1 MSDLVSVIVPIYN
14 VEPYLRRCLDS
25 LAAQTYQNL
34 QIIMVDDCSTD
45 HGPQIAQEYADQDPE
60 RFILI
65 RREKNGGLSAA
76 RNTGMD
82 AATGAWLAFVDS
94 DDWVTED
101 YISSMYEVAQADG
114 AELVVNCSMYLSD
127 GISHFQLRDP
137 CPNLVTQQTIH
148 QIIATV
154 VFTAPG
160 KLYLHDLVKESQMRF
175 PEDIWRCEDIST
187 TIPFMT
193 HCKKISILH
202 KPTYNY
208 FQRTDSLSNTNHKNV
223 DLSFYPKTI
232 QRMQDLS
239 APGFEQELEFRAI
252 SELLY
257 GMPMI
262 MVRSGRTKKELSQ
275 HIDWFREKYPN
286 WKRNTYLPRM
296 AKAKYVF
303 AHFAANKQFGM
314 LKLLICL
321 WDLKKKLDR

>member
-1 MSDLVSVIVPIYN
+1 MSELVSVIVPIYN

-45 HGPQIAQEYADQDPE
+45 HGPQIAQEYVDQDPE

-101 YISSMYEVAQADG
+101 YISSMYEVAQADE
-114 AELVVNCSMYLSD
+114 ADIVMSELYYYYSEQHCVIAHPFANLTTQSSHKEKVALSRPYAVTRL
-127 GISHFQLRDP
+127 FRRDFVSEAG
-137 CPNLVTQQTIH
+137 L
-148 QIIATV
+148 
-154 VFTAPG
+154 
-160 KLYLHDLVKESQMRF
+160 RF
-175 PEDIWRCEDIST
+175 PTNVWRAAEQGMI
-187 TIPFMT
+187 IPLLT
-193 HCKKISILH
+193 KTDHISILP
-202 KPTYNY
+202 KAMYY
-208 FQRTDSLSNTNHKNV
+208 YYQRSDSNSNKNFKGV
-223 DLSFYPKTI
+223 DVSFYPI
-232 QRMQDLS
+232 SEDNVERNA

-275 HIDWFREKYPN
+275 HIDWFKEKYPN